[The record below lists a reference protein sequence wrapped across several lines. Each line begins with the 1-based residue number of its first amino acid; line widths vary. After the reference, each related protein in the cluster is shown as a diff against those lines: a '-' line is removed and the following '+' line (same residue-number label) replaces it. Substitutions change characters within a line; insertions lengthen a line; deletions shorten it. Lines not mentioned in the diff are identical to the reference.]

1 MFNYL
6 FEYKIIQNGK
16 TYKCG
21 FPDGSLIKI
30 IDRLNELKISYQIIY
45 RGKNLSVIDYK
56 KINQYSK
63 YKMIALQKMDIKERM
78 DTLIEKIKSLES
90 EKANKIV

>member
-1 MFNYL
+1 MFNCL

-21 FPDGSLIKI
+21 FPDSSLIKI
-30 IDRLNELKISYQIIY
+30 IDRLNELKISHQIIY
-45 RGKNLSVIDYK
+45 RGKNPSVKDYK

-63 YKMIALQKMDIKERM
+63 YKMIALQKMDIKEQM
-78 DTLIEKIKSLES
+78 DTLIEKIKSLC
-90 EKANKIV
+90 N

>member
-1 MFNYL
+1 M
-6 FEYKIIQNGK
+6 
-16 TYKCG
+16 
-21 FPDGSLIKI
+21 P
-30 IDRLNELKISYQIIY
+30 R
-45 RGKNLSVIDYK
+45 KNPSVKDYK